1 MSKNKTQNPM
11 TELTEQEAKI
21 LSFIKN
27 FTSKNGYPPSIREI
41 AKFLKSKYT
50 RTAEHYLKKLEE
62 KNLIK
67 REKGISRGIK
77 LINQGVEVPLLG
89 NITAGKPILAVE
101 NIETYLTID
110 QSLLKPGICFLLR
123 VRGDSMKN
131 AAILDGDLVLV
142 RRQQTAQNGDIIAAL
157 IENETTIK
165 KLKIK
170 GDKIILQPENPE
182 YEPITIKNPEN
193 FSIIGKVIA
202 VIRKL

>member
-1 MSKNKTQNPM
+1 
-11 TELTEQEAKI
+11 LTA
-21 LSFIKN
+21 
-27 FTSKNGYPPSIREI
+27 
-41 AKFLKSKYT
+41 
-50 RTAEHYLKKLEE
+50 
-62 KNLIK
+62 
-67 REKGISRGIK
+67 
-77 LINQGVEVPLLG
+77 
-89 NITAGKPILAVE
+89 
-101 NIETYLTID
+101 
-110 QSLLKPGICFLLR
+110 
-123 VRGDSMKN
+123 
-131 AAILDGDLVLV
+131 DLVLV

>member
-1 MSKNKTQNPM
+1 MSKKQNPKPHDR
-11 TELTEQEAKI
+11 TNRKRSPNPLLHKK
-21 LSFIKN
+21 LHLK
-27 FTSKNGYPPSIREI
+27 KRLPPSIREI